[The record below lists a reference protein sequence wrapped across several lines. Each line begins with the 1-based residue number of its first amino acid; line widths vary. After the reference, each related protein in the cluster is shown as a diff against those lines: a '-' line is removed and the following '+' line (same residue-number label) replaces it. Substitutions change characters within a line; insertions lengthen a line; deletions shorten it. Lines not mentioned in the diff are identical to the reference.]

1 MSGKAI
7 IRLGLMAAAVLLVA
21 NIPAHAEWTC
31 SGTLITAS
39 AESTSSGSIC
49 ANTYTDTQ
57 SSNDVHECLREDS
70 GDDLYHSWTFS
81 NVPAGDL
88 FLVYEGNR
96 AANSDG
102 EYFKF
107 SGTYDEGGGPIG
119 VIMTGA
125 VINKTFELQG
135 GIKYDMSVNTTN
147 TSTFTLVIRDS
158 NPNGSTQSNV
168 YLDYLAICSEEGI
181 GD

>member
-7 IRLGLMAAAVLLVA
+7 IRLGLMAATILLVA

-31 SGTLITAS
+31 YGTLITAS
-39 AESTSSGSIC
+39 AESTSNGSIC
-49 ANTYTDTQ
+49 ANDYTATQ
-57 SSNDVHECLREDS
+57 SSNDGYECLREDT
-70 GDDLYHSWTFS
+70 GDDLYHTWTFS
-81 NVPAGDL
+81 NVPAGNL

-96 AANSDG
+96 PASEG

-135 GIKYDMSVNTTN
+135 GIKYDMSVTTTN
-147 TSTFTLVIRDS
+147 TSTFSLVIRDS
-158 NPNGSTQSNV
+158 NASGGTQSNV
-168 YLDYLAICSEEGI
+168 YLDYLAICSESN
-181 GD
+181 D